1 MNCLSCKPK
10 SCRKTVSCGAESFGL
25 AESLENYHRP
35 ENQKVIG
42 AAARLVDGGRAGTLS
57 RIQEIVNFARDMEYR
72 NIGIAYCYG
81 MEDTALAVR
90 DIFTSQGLKATGVSC
105 TVGGLRQDQINT
117 ESSLPG
123 VSCSPLNQAAQ
134 LNAQK
139 ADLAVVIGLC
149 MGHDILFNREFDGDI
164 TTLVVKDRP
173 HGHNPLRGIT
183 GFSPKASG

>member
-1 MNCLSCKPK
+1 MNCLSCKSK
-10 SCRKTVSCGAESFGL
+10 SCRRTDSCGAESFGL

-57 RIQEIVNFARDMEYR
+57 RIQEIVEFARDMGYH

-90 DIFTSQGLKATGVSC
+90 DIFISRGLKTTGVSC
-105 TVGGLRQDQINT
+105 TVGGLRQDQVNT

-134 LNAQK
+134 LHAQNV
-139 ADLAVVIGLC
+139 DLAVVIGLC
-149 MGHDILFNREFDGDI
+149 LGHDILFNREFDGDI
-164 TTLVVKDRP
+164 TTLVVKDRTN
-173 HGHNPLRGIT
+173 GHNPMQGIT
-183 GFSPKASG
+183 SFSPETSS